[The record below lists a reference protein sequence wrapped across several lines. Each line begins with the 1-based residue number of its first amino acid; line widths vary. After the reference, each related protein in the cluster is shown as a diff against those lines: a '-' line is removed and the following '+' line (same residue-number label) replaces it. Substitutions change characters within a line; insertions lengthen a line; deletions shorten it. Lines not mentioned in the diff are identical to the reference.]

1 MAYAD
6 LTTEQQTQL
15 QGWLSIV
22 RPMMGEQGRL
32 HNHLRVAK
40 DAHTSHVAAI
50 LTELAGA
57 DEIPN
62 ASGLTGAT
70 AISKDE
76 LTAILSD
83 ANAVLQAYDT
93 DAKRQLAGK
102 FAGAGNMLG

>member
-1 MAYAD
+1 MAYVD

-15 QGWLSIV
+15 DDWLTVV

-40 DAHTSHVAAI
+40 DAHTSHISAI
-50 LTELAGA
+50 LAELAGP

-62 ASGLTGAT
+62 ATGLTGAT
-70 AISKDE
+70 AITKDE
-76 LTAILSD
+76 LTAILVD
-83 ANAVLQAYDT
+83 ANAVLATYDT